1 MKILTRL
8 LKFIKENWLSI
19 GIIIILII
27 ILRAKGTENREYKR
41 DMKVLSDSIHVMD
54 MEYRLRGDSLSYA
67 VKMASTALKER
78 AIYQDSIRILKI
90 SLRNLTYR
98 HEIEMDNLRSI
109 PSDSL
114 YVEVTRWLNNL
125 SFD

>member
-54 MEYRLRGDSLSYA
+54 MEYRLRGDSLSNA